1 MPVQLHDIVLQ
12 YIFEDVM
19 VPSAFLSATPNGRN
33 GRWLAALRMKK
44 AISLV
49 CKQWHFVSLHHLYAS
64 ITLTQVGQLFALT
77 DTVFQNPAKFS
88 ELIKSITLC
97 FLLPFNCTEAAYFC
111 LTSLLK
117 HCNRI
122 PEYPMISILDLLRQ
136 EGARMALTQPTVT
149 SNIQHLEVW
158 YEVKCEDLG
167 VHDPDV
173 ARVQHEIHGRTLL
186 SFLSSF
192 SQLTSLKLTLDS
204 PIMSTHT
211 PLTLLSLTD
220 LTLFWAYKTFQP
232 DVMPIYHALKYIA
245 NCKLPNLTAAT
256 LRQYWRHSEIA
267 DKDLRY
273 LTEFFM
279 EHGRKLIFLDVSTLD
294 CPTRGSTAKKASVP
308 NTIFSN
314 ELPAVIDLYCKSLK
328 QLVVSLADFDAGQHR
343 GLLSLLDADRPKI
356 GHLDVW
362 ANPHLSQWTLNHERY
377 APFLRPRVRLFDES
391 LSDLPNLP
399 RSLPPDED
407 VAVRFHNVYGPPI
420 VQTSWAVFEDV
431 PPLLKDLEDWDGAIG
446 SIPVI
451 EDDDP
456 SQDDDDSSDF
466 VGSGPIVYHSDDS
479 TIASSVYSDD
489 SSAHGMELDELDSQL
504 EETHPVYRKKS
515 GEKFLHFPGY
525 DTSQISFAECL
536 AAFRGYLQAED
547 GDECSNHDS
556 E

>member
-122 PEYPMISILDLLRQ
+122 TSLSFQNPLWDTIHLYRIPEYPMISILDLLRQ
-136 EGARMALTQPTVT
+136 EGARMALAQPTVT
-149 SNIQHLEVW
+149 SNIQHLEV
-158 YEVKCEDLG
+158 C
-167 VHDPDV
+167 
-173 ARVQHEIHGRTLL
+173 
-186 SFLSSF
+186 
-192 SQLTSLKLTLDS
+192 
-204 PIMSTHT
+204 
-211 PLTLLSLTD
+211 
-220 LTLFWAYKTFQP
+220 
-232 DVMPIYHALKYIA
+232 
-245 NCKLPNLTAAT
+245 
-256 LRQYWRHSEIA
+256 EIA